1 MLTPW
6 KESYDQ
12 PREHIKKQ
20 FPVLQVDSLPLHI
33 RGAPNNM
40 QYVVIN
46 NTVKH
51 LKCSSQCLAH
61 RTKQNVG
68 KTGGGDC
75 LWLHPGI

>member
-1 MLTPW
+1 MPV
-6 KESYDQ
+6 
-12 PREHIKKQ
+12 
-20 FPVLQVDSLPLHI
+20 FPVLQVDSLALNI

-51 LKCSSQCLAH
+51 LKCSAQCLAH
-61 RTKQNVG
+61 RTKRNVG

-75 LWLHPGI
+75 LWLPPGI